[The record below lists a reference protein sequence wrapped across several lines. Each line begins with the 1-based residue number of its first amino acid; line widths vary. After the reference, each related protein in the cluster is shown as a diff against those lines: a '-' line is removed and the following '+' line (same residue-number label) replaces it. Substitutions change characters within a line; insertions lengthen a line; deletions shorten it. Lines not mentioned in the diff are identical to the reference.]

1 VRRWGFSAHDYGV
14 NTYSTNVHWWNV
26 WFETR
31 EITGHQLKRELI
43 SLSGWQGEREMKF
56 SMKKCFFRRVK
67 LTGEGGMVAHWITNG
82 SDGPNAVLRPF
93 VKGLADVC
101 MMSVW
106 LVLACSV
113 CSCSTIG
120 SHNAEYVSVP
130 PQPPTT
136 PNHVKI
142 LRSQPAGP
150 YEELG
155 AIVVDGSTEPIPPP
169 EKFEEALRQQ
179 GADLGADAVV
189 VVSDRVQPDGLVG
202 DLPPSEY
209 YRLGEYWTRSIETD
223 SGRQIVAV
231 AIKYGSLPM
240 TGRIDPWVR

>member
-1 VRRWGFSAHDYGV
+1 
-14 NTYSTNVHWWNV
+14 
-26 WFETR
+26 
-31 EITGHQLKRELI
+31 
-43 SLSGWQGEREMKF
+43 
-56 SMKKCFFRRVK
+56 MKKKFFARVK
-67 LTGEGGMVAHWITNG
+67 LTGEGGMVAHWITTG
-82 SDGPNAVLRPF
+82 SGGAKAVLRPF
-93 VKGLADVC
+93 VKGLAHISA
-101 MMSVW
+101 MSAW
-106 LVLACSV
+106 LVLACGL

-120 SHNAEYVSVP
+120 THTAQYVSVP

-155 AIVVDGSTEPIPPP
+155 TIVVDGSTEPIPPP
-169 EKFEEALRQQ
+169 ERFEEALRQQ
-179 GADLGADAVV
+179 AADLGADAAV

-209 YRLGEYWTRSIETD
+209 YRVGEYWTRSVETD

-240 TGRIDPWVR
+240 TGRIDPWIR

>member
-1 VRRWGFSAHDYGV
+1 M
-14 NTYSTNVHWWNV
+14 NKN
-26 WFETR
+26 
-31 EITGHQLKRELI
+31 
-43 SLSGWQGEREMKF
+43 
-56 SMKKCFFRRVK
+56 FFGRTK
-67 LTGEGGMVAHWITNG
+67 LTGEGVMVAHWITNG
-82 SDGPNAVLRPF
+82 SDGPNAALRPF
-93 VKGLADVC
+93 VKGLAGIC
-101 MMSVW
+101 AMSVW
-106 LVLACSV
+106 FVLACGV

-120 SHNAEYVSVP
+120 THTAEYVTVP

-142 LRSQPAGP
+142 LRTQPARP

-179 GADLGADAVV
+179 AADLGADAAV

-202 DLPPSEY
+202 DFAPSEY
-209 YRLGEYWTRSIETD
+209 YRVGEYWTRSIETV

-231 AIKYGSLPM
+231 AIKYGALPM